1 MFFSNNL
8 SFTPIFP
15 VSVYFLRWAGC
26 YKLGTW
32 VCFSH
37 IRTGPWTTCSMASVC
52 WGPES
57 SSSSAANLKSPTRIW
72 SGKTHGKTPYVF
84 FPLINGNKM
93 LFFLLSPTG
102 KGVVG
107 KKQSNL
113 KLDLFESSWVLE
125 LSTKY
130 IYIYITR
137 WRSCFY
143 SAVKST
149 IWIHMGLSL
158 QTWARTC
165 LQNEPAVKYVF

>member
-1 MFFSNNL
+1 MLQIRYLGMFFAHPYRAMDDMLHGLSLLGPRIEQQLSSELEVSNKNM
-8 SFTPIFP
+8 I
-15 VSVYFLRWAGC
+15 G
-26 YKLGTW
+26 KNTW
-32 VCFSH
+32 QNALC
-37 IRTGPWTTCSMASVC
+37 
-52 WGPES
+52 
-57 SSSSAANLKSPTRIW
+57 
-72 SGKTHGKTPYVF
+72 F

-130 IYIYITR
+130 IYITR